1 MKQTRNKH
9 SPAFKA
15 KVALA
20 ALAGEETI
28 AQLASRFEV
37 HPSQIH
43 AWKRA
48 LVEGAP
54 ELFAT
59 NQKSQEKAKE
69 AQINH
74 LYRHIGQLK
83 VERDFC
89 RKGPVYES
97 QHTASHDRPRPP
109 AAVFGASMYP
119 AGRQP
124 GLGVYRPV
132 PTRAEDLE
140 LMALMDRQYLKT
152 PFYGSR
158 KMKAWLLQQGY
169 LVSRKRVRRLMRLMG
184 LEAIYRRPNT
194 SKPAPGHRIFPYL
207 LKGVKVNRVDQVWAA
222 DITYIPMAKGFLYL
236 VAIMDWHSRHV
247 LAWKLSNTMDT
258 SFCVAALEEAL
269 GKGRPEIFNTDQGS
283 QFTSEAFTQTLQEQ
297 RVQVS
302 MDGKGRYL
310 DNIFVERLWR
320 SIKYEEV
327 YLKAY
332 QTVAEARTGIN
343 AYLEFYNRQRPHQA
357 LGYRTPA
364 EVYQHGQE
372 ERGAAAEEA
381 GLPSGLV
388 KPSAGVGDSLEFSP
402 RAVLIMGSTLFAP
415 ALHGRK

>member
-1 MKQTRNKH
+1 MSRSIRRAMIDRDHQ
-9 SPAFKA
+9 
-15 KVALA
+15 
-20 ALAGEETI
+20 
-28 AQLASRFEV
+28 QLSLVRQCILLDVSRAS
-37 HPSQIH
+37 
-43 AWKRA
+43 
-48 LVEGAP
+48 
-54 ELFAT
+54 
-59 NQKSQEKAKE
+59 
-69 AQINH
+69 
-74 LYRHIGQLK
+74 
-83 VERDFC
+83 
-89 RKGPVYES
+89 VY
-97 QHTASHDRPRPP
+97 
-109 AAVFGASMYP
+109 
-119 AGRQP
+119 
-124 GLGVYRPV
+124 YRPV

-169 LVSRKRVRRLMRLMG
+169 PEPKKGSKADAVDGSGSHLPASQHQQ
-184 LEAIYRRPNT
+184 T
-194 SKPAPGHRIFPYL
+194 SAGRIFPYL
-207 LKGVKVNRVDQVWAA
+207 LKGVEVNRVDQVWAA

-302 MDGKGRYL
+302 MDGEGRYL

-388 KPSAGVGDSLEFSP
+388 KPSAGVGDSLNLAFMLS
-402 RAVLIMGSTLFAP
+402 
-415 ALHGRK
+415 

>member
-1 MKQTRNKH
+1 
-9 SPAFKA
+9 
-15 KVALA
+15 
-20 ALAGEETI
+20 
-28 AQLASRFEV
+28 
-37 HPSQIH
+37 
-43 AWKRA
+43 
-48 LVEGAP
+48 
-54 ELFAT
+54 
-59 NQKSQEKAKE
+59 
-69 AQINH
+69 
-74 LYRHIGQLK
+74 
-83 VERDFC
+83 
-89 RKGPVYES
+89 
-97 QHTASHDRPRPP
+97 
-109 AAVFGASMYP
+109 
-119 AGRQP
+119 
-124 GLGVYRPV
+124 
-132 PTRAEDLE
+132 
-140 LMALMDRQYLKT
+140 
-152 PFYGSR
+152 
-158 KMKAWLLQQGY
+158 
-169 LVSRKRVRRLMRLMG
+169 MG

-207 LKGVKVNRVDQVWAA
+207 LKGVEVNRVDQVWAA

-357 LGYRTPA
+357 LGYPDPS
-364 EVYQHGQE
+364 
-372 ERGAAAEEA
+372 RGV
-381 GLPSGLV
+381 PTW
-388 KPSAGVGDSLEFSP
+388 P
-402 RAVLIMGSTLFAP
+402 
-415 ALHGRK
+415 GRKGSSSSRSRAAIGLGET

>member
-59 NQKSQEKAKE
+59 IRNPRRKPRKLR
-69 AQINH
+69 INH

-124 GLGVYRPV
+124 GLGVLPAG
-132 PTRAEDLE
+132 TDQAEDLE

-207 LKGVKVNRVDQVWAA
+207 LKGVEVNRVDQVWAA

-388 KPSAGVGDSLEFSP
+388 KPSAGVGDSLNL
-402 RAVLIMGSTLFAP
+402 ALVLS
-415 ALHGRK
+415 

>member
-1 MKQTRNKH
+1 MSRSIRRAMIDRDHQ
-9 SPAFKA
+9 
-15 KVALA
+15 
-20 ALAGEETI
+20 
-28 AQLASRFEV
+28 QLSLVRQCILLDVSRAS
-37 HPSQIH
+37 
-43 AWKRA
+43 
-48 LVEGAP
+48 
-54 ELFAT
+54 
-59 NQKSQEKAKE
+59 
-69 AQINH
+69 
-74 LYRHIGQLK
+74 
-83 VERDFC
+83 
-89 RKGPVYES
+89 VY
-97 QHTASHDRPRPP
+97 
-109 AAVFGASMYP
+109 
-119 AGRQP
+119 
-124 GLGVYRPV
+124 YRPV

-207 LKGVKVNRVDQVWAA
+207 LKGVEVNRVDQVWAA

-302 MDGKGRYL
+302 MDGKGK
-310 DNIFVERLWR
+310 VP
-320 SIKYEEV
+320 
-327 YLKAY
+327 
-332 QTVAEARTGIN
+332 G
-343 AYLEFYNRQRPHQA
+343 
-357 LGYRTPA
+357 
-364 EVYQHGQE
+364 QHL
-372 ERGAAAEEA
+372 RGAAVAEHQVRGGVSESLPDRRRGPNWDQCLPGVLQPAEA
-381 GLPSGLV
+381 SPGFGLPD
-388 KPSAGVGDSLEFSP
+388 PSRGVP
-402 RAVLIMGSTLFAP
+402 TWP
-415 ALHGRK
+415 GRKGSSS